1 MFEALKHLDYSIF
14 HLINHDWANPFLDAV
29 CPWLRERLFWV
40 PLYLILALYFFKTYG
55 QKAVW
60 LLVFAV
66 LTIILCDQL
75 SSSLIKPYFHRL
87 RPCNN
92 PALAASVRLVIKDCG
107 VGYSFVSSHAA
118 NHFGLAAFISVIA
131 GRKALTVPLLF
142 IWAAL
147 VSFSQVYV
155 GVHFPLDVIAGALLG
170 ILIGLPLG
178 LLGRYKAADTK
189 LMNPK
194 LKFYSKV

>member
-1 MFEALKHLDYSIF
+1 MFDIIKHADYSLF
-14 HLINHDWANPFLDAV
+14 RLINHDWANPVFDAI
-29 CPWLRERLFWV
+29 CPCLRERLFWI
-40 PLYLILALYFFKTYG
+40 PLYVAMAWYFFKIYG

-66 LTIILCDQL
+66 LTIVLCDQL
-75 SSSLIKPYFHRL
+75 SSSFIKPYFHRL

-92 PALAASVRLVIKDCG
+92 PALAASVRLMIKDCG

-142 IWAAL
+142 VWAAL

-155 GVHFPLDVIAGALLG
+155 GVHFPVDVIAGGLLG

-178 LLGRYKAADTK
+178 FACRK
-189 LMNPK
+189 M
-194 LKFYSKV
+194 VMVQRV